1 MENLFSFTISHHEGQ
16 PVTWSWPKKSFKER
30 IVMQKKTG
38 LGKGMA
44 ALFPVAEDESNNY
57 FSCPI
62 EEIKPNRNQPRKTF
76 SPVKLE
82 ELAASI
88 REKGIIQPL
97 VWKRMAAMSLW
108 QVSGAGGRREGRLQT
123 FGCHRTYPMMLL
135 GDG

>member
-1 MENLFSFTISHHEGQ
+1 
-16 PVTWSWPKKSFKER
+16 
-30 IVMQKKTG
+30 MQKKTG

-76 SPVKLE
+76 SPIKLE

-88 REKGIIQPL
+88 REKGIIQHL
-97 VWKRMAAMSLW
+97 VVRKKDGHYELVAGERRWR
-108 QVSGAGGRREGRLQT
+108 GGREGGPPGGSGFLPGGIPCTPPRE
-123 FGCHRTYPMMLL
+123 
-135 GDG
+135 